1 MGLFE
6 AIFGSKQKQ
15 AAQDKRTYWQTLNG
29 YTPYFSSWNGNA
41 YENLLIRASI
51 DARARHIS
59 KLKVECVGTAKDKVR
74 NAVKNRPNSFQ
85 TWSQFLYRLSTILD
99 MQNSAII
106 VPILDEYGRTNG
118 FFPILP
124 DRTEIVTGENN
135 VPYFRYE
142 FSNGE
147 KAAIEKSLCGIM
159 TKFQYKDDVFGT
171 PSEKTLKETL
181 DLMTLQGQSI
191 KEATEQSG
199 SFRFM
204 AKLNNFS
211 KNTDLRKEAKRF
223 TVENMKSDN
232 GVLLFPSDYEDVK
245 EIKSTPYVMD
255 TEQGKQ
261 IKENVFNYYGVN
273 ENVLQN
279 KCTGEEYSSF
289 YEGAVEPFAV
299 QLSEVL
305 TGMTFTSIEQTNGNG
320 FVVSSNRL
328 QYLSNADKNAISQAM
343 GDRGI
348 MDRNEIRDIWQ
359 LPPIPEEEGGSDFTI
374 RGEYYMLKKDGS
386 VKSVQAASEPV
397 NATTGL
403 TQTLT
408 NYNGSKINALLDIIR
423 SYKSGEF
430 SREQA
435 INIIVATY
443 GYAIDFVE
451 GLLDKDAGIIEDTA
465 SAYQDD
471 ILPTDVT
478 PTEKEGG
485 TGDAKNNNGKTE

>member
-1 MGLFE
+1 
-6 AIFGSKQKQ
+6 
-15 AAQDKRTYWQTLNG
+15 
-29 YTPYFSSWNGNA
+29 
-41 YENLLIRASI
+41 
-51 DARARHIS
+51 
-59 KLKVECVGTAKDKVR
+59 
-74 NAVKNRPNSFQ
+74 
-85 TWSQFLYRLSTILD
+85 
-99 MQNSAII
+99 
-106 VPILDEYGRTNG
+106 
-118 FFPILP
+118 
-124 DRTEIVTGENN
+124 
-135 VPYFRYE
+135 
-142 FSNGE
+142 
-147 KAAIEKSLCGIM
+147 
-159 TKFQYKDDVFGT
+159 
-171 PSEKTLKETL
+171 
-181 DLMTLQGQSI
+181 
-191 KEATEQSG
+191 
-199 SFRFM
+199 M

-305 TGMTFTSIEQTNGNG
+305 TQMTFTPIEQTNGNG

-359 LPPIPEEEGGSDFTI
+359 LPPLPEEEGGSDFTI

-451 GLLDKDAGIIEDTA
+451 GLLDKDVGIIEDTA

-471 ILPTDVT
+471 ILPTDMT
-478 PTEKEGG
+478 DAKQEGG
-485 TGDAKNNNGKTE
+485 TEDVKDNNRKTE

>member
-223 TVENMKSDN
+223 TVE
-232 GVLLFPSDYEDVK
+232 
-245 EIKSTPYVMD
+245 T
-255 TEQGKQ
+255 
-261 IKENVFNYYGVN
+261 
-273 ENVLQN
+273 
-279 KCTGEEYSSF
+279 
-289 YEGAVEPFAV
+289 
-299 QLSEVL
+299 
-305 TGMTFTSIEQTNGNG
+305 
-320 FVVSSNRL
+320 
-328 QYLSNADKNAISQAM
+328 
-343 GDRGI
+343 
-348 MDRNEIRDIWQ
+348 
-359 LPPIPEEEGGSDFTI
+359 
-374 RGEYYMLKKDGS
+374 
-386 VKSVQAASEPV
+386 
-397 NATTGL
+397 
-403 TQTLT
+403 
-408 NYNGSKINALLDIIR
+408 
-423 SYKSGEF
+423 
-430 SREQA
+430 
-435 INIIVATY
+435 
-443 GYAIDFVE
+443 
-451 GLLDKDAGIIEDTA
+451 
-465 SAYQDD
+465 
-471 ILPTDVT
+471 
-478 PTEKEGG
+478 
-485 TGDAKNNNGKTE
+485 